1 VPKAERRLLEPM
13 RCVVQ
18 RVVSASV
25 TVSGQVVGQIGRG
38 LVVFIGVANGDGPAD
53 TEYIASKVVELR
65 VFDDERARMNR
76 SVGDVG
82 GAVLIVSQFTLMGD
96 VRRGRRPG
104 FDDAAAPD
112 VAEQQYAALVDR
124 IRASGVQVETG
135 VFRADMHVA
144 LVNDGPV
151 TILID
156 SRRLF

>member
-1 VPKAERRLLEPM
+1 M

-38 LVVFIGVANGDGPAD
+38 LLVFVGVANGDGPAD
-53 TEYIASKVVELR
+53 IEYIASKLVDLR
-65 VFDDERARMNR
+65 VFGDEGARMNR
-76 SVGDVG
+76 SILDIG
-82 GAVLIVSQFTLMGD
+82 GAMLIVSQFTLMGD

-112 VAEQQYAALVDR
+112 VAEQLYAALVDR
-124 IRASGVQVETG
+124 MRGAGVQVETG
-135 VFRADMHVA
+135 VFRADMRVA

-156 SRRLF
+156 SRRVF